1 MAKTKTVYV
10 CQNCGEIS
18 ARWMGQ
24 CQSCGE
30 WNTLVEDII
39 EEQPKKSRGLSSDA
53 GLARKITATGL
64 NKISASDSETRIV
77 TGISELDRVLGG
89 GIVSGSLVLLG
100 GEPGAGKS
108 TLLLQLCGA
117 LSQKYRIIYAT
128 GEESARQVKLRAS
141 RLGVDGENIEL
152 AAENDMEA
160 ICDLVEREKPDLAV
174 IDSIQTMQDANT
186 ASTPGSVSQVKA
198 CTTRLLNVAKNNE
211 IPIFIVG
218 HVNKDGAIAG
228 PKVMEH
234 IVDTVL
240 YFEGDRMLPYRILRS
255 AKNRYGST
263 NEIGMFDM
271 TSKGLT
277 QIENPSRQL
286 LEGRPLGV
294 SGNCIT
300 CTMEGTRPILLEIQ
314 ALATKS
320 GFGTPRRAAA
330 GIDNNRMNLLL
341 AVLEKRAGFF
351 MGNLDIYINVVGG
364 IKLDETACDL
374 SACLAVIS
382 SLLDQPIADDVVA
395 IGEVGLGGELRS
407 VNHLDLRLR
416 EVSRIGFQ
424 KVIVPKHSLKQI
436 DESDYEGLKII
447 GVNNISQA
455 IHAIASDNSPE
466 KK

>member
-1 MAKTKTVYV
+1 MPKNKSVFV

-18 ARWMGQ
+18 PRWMGQ
-24 CQSCGE
+24 CQSCGA

-39 EEQPKKSRGLSSDA
+39 TEPVKKSRGGGNEGA
-53 GLARKITATGL
+53 VRQITATAL
-64 NKISASDSETRIV
+64 NHITASDSETRIV
-77 TGISELDRVLGG
+77 SGIGELDRVLGG
-89 GIVSGSLVLLG
+89 GIVQGSVVLLG

-108 TLLLQLCGA
+108 TLLLQLCGELA
-117 LSQKYRIIYAT
+117 SRYHILYAT

-141 RLGVDGENIEL
+141 RLGVDGTNIAL
-152 AAENDMEA
+152 TAENDIEA
-160 ICDLVEREKPDLAV
+160 ICDLIEREKPELAV
-174 IDSIQTMQDANT
+174 IDSIQTMQDSGT

-198 CTTRLLNVAKNNE
+198 CTSKLLSIAKSCE

-240 YFEGDRMLPYRILRS
+240 YFEGDRMLPYRILRA

-271 TSKGLT
+271 TSHGLT
-277 QIENPSRQL
+277 PIENPSLQML
-286 LEGRPLGV
+286 AGRPLGV

-320 GFGTPRRAAA
+320 GFGTPRRAAS
-330 GIDNNRMNLLL
+330 GIDFNRMNLLL

-351 MGNLDIYINVVGG
+351 LGNLDVYINVVGG
-364 IKLDETACDL
+364 IRLDETACDL
-374 SACLAVIS
+374 SICLAVIS
-382 SLLDQPIADDVVA
+382 SLMDKPIADDTVA
-395 IGEVGLGGELRS
+395 IGEIGLGGELRS
-407 VNHLDLRLR
+407 VNNLDIRLR
-416 EVSRIGFQ
+416 EVARIGFK
-424 KVIVPKHSLKQI
+424 KVIVPKHSLRQVDAAAYK
-436 DESDYEGLKII
+436 ELEII
-447 GVNNISQA
+447 GANYITQA
-455 IHAIASDNSPE
+455 IKAL
-466 KK
+466 